1 MTMNTRLAPSRLCN
15 SIAKLTFASLVVLLP
30 VFAQAQSTSV
40 RSQIAELSQRFSE
53 LEQNYNLLKLEI
65 SNLTAENNRLK
76 QDIAQLKQSGN
87 SQEVEEVLNAKIE
100 AHRKSTENYVKNQ
113 FERIM
118 ELLPGEK
125 ANTQPPQV
133 IQSQQPTIAPSTTP
147 TTTQSTQFSFSNDFP
162 KDGEIY
168 VVKTGDTL
176 SKIAKQFGSS
186 VRYIQNANKISD
198 PNSVQVGQKLFVP
211 IDRK

>member
-1 MTMNTRLAPSRLCN
+1 MNTRLAPSRLCN